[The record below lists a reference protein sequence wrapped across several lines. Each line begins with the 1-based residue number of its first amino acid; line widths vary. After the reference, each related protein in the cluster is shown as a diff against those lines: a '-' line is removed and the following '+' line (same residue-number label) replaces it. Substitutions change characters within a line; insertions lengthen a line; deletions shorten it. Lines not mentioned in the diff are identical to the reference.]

1 MKTAPKKFI
10 ALTLCSLMLMG
21 SFSGISEAYDRDDS
35 PPPPPSHHEDAPPP
49 PPPRHHEDAPPPPR
63 RHHEAP
69 RHQDE
74 GHSSGDVNTAA
85 IVGAVIGAVIAKVT

>member
-1 MKTAPKKFI
+1 MKTTPKKII

-21 SFSGISEAYDRDDS
+21 SFGGISEAYDRDDS
-35 PPPPPSHHEDAPPP
+35 PPPPPRHHEDAPPP
-49 PPPRHHEDAPPPPR
+49 PPRHHED
-63 RHHEAP
+63 AP

-74 GHSSGDVNTAA
+74 GHSSGDVTTAA

>member
-1 MKTAPKKFI
+1 MKTTPKKVI
-10 ALTLCSLMLMG
+10 ALILCSLMLMG

-35 PPPPPSHHEDAPPP
+35 PPPPPRHHEDAPP
-49 PPPRHHEDAPPPPR
+49 PPPRHHEDAPP
-63 RHHEAP
+63 

-74 GHSSGDVNTAA
+74 GHSSGDVSTAA